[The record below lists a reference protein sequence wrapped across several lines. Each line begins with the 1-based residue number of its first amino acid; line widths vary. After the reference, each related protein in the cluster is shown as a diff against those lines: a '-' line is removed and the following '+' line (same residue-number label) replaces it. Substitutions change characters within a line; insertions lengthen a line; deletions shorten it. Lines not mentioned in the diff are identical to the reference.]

1 VKVLGD
7 RTNKVDVKVI
17 SANNYSIALKET
29 PPHSCM
35 LYLAC
40 LELRIPHRYP

>member
-7 RTNKVDVKVI
+7 RANKVDVRVI

-29 PPHSCM
+29 PPISCM
-35 LYLAC
+35 FRTKDTPSVSLKKL
-40 LELRIPHRYP
+40 